1 MTRRGAGLGGQR
13 GFQVLGWETD
23 KDTRNL
29 VRRSIKTT
37 KSGNSGCFK
46 ILLCLL
52 VQCAARA
59 ERLTLLQRR
68 SQQHGRLGQ
77 LLRVR
82 LDEQSRLDRRR
93 VRPPAQ
99 SGELRV
105 DLQLLLQAGADL
117 LVPAQQTL

>member
-1 MTRRGAGLGGQR
+1 M
-13 GFQVLGWETD
+13 
-23 KDTRNL
+23 
-29 VRRSIKTT
+29 
-37 KSGNSGCFK
+37 
-46 ILLCLL
+46 
-52 VQCAARA
+52 QCAARA